1 MSLNNTREFPA
12 KSISENNTN
21 NEKDKFGEVVIEDK
35 YQPNV
40 TEIKCQIITNKK
52 NNDVRKLN
60 FQKQW
65 YNEFTWL
72 HYKPNL
78 GSVFCYICYT
88 ADLKGLNRCSKE
100 KAFYSNGFNNW
111 KKAKEKFSE
120 HQKSTVHINNA
131 ESVINISTK
140 FTIDK
145 HLSTQYKSDQ
155 LNARHVLK
163 SSILAL
169 QYISG
174 QGIALRGHEKDDGN
188 YLKLLCLLSKI
199 DNSLVSSFNENKHN
213 YTSPLIQNEILGIMA
228 DKIIK
233 KICHKI
239 NNESIQFGIIVDG

>member
-88 ADLKGLNRCSKE
+88 
-100 KAFYSNGFNNW
+100 
-111 KKAKEKFSE
+111 
-120 HQKSTVHINNA
+120 
-131 ESVINISTK
+131 
-140 FTIDK
+140 
-145 HLSTQYKSDQ
+145 
-155 LNARHVLK
+155 
-163 SSILAL
+163 
-169 QYISG
+169 
-174 QGIALRGHEKDDGN
+174 
-188 YLKLLCLLSKI
+188 
-199 DNSLVSSFNENKHN
+199 
-213 YTSPLIQNEILGIMA
+213 
-228 DKIIK
+228 
-233 KICHKI
+233 
-239 NNESIQFGIIVDG
+239 